1 MLSPTISVVVLT
13 HNTRDLVLQCVAGF
27 YDRAL
32 ALGWQLIVVD
42 NGSNDDTAH
51 AVAEMFPAVE
61 LIRSERNLGFA
72 AGSNL
77 GLRRAVGRVVVLMNS
92 DIIASAET
100 LQALADELLAHP
112 EIGALSPRLLTADG
126 TPQPFAFGSDPK
138 LGYLLRRGL
147 RAVLRRGPMHN
158 WSVDH
163 PIEVDWVS
171 GACLCIRQEVLQQIG
186 LLDERFFLY
195 FEDNDWCLRAR
206 QAGWR
211 IVYDPRW
218 QVTHL
223 GGASQPMR
231 QLTSQTY
238 YRSLTVFYA
247 KHYGPTAALLLRL
260 LLPIYSRLM
269 AARRAAYSWDLLGL

>member
-1 MLSPTISVVVLT
+1 MPSPTISIIVLT
-13 HNTRDLVLQCVAGF
+13 HNTRDLVLRCVAGF

-32 ALGWQLIVVD
+32 LLGWQIIVVD
-42 NGSNDDTAH
+42 NGSTDGTVQ
-51 AVAEMFPAVE
+51 AVAERFPVVE

-72 AGSNL
+72 AGNNL
-77 GLRRAVGRVVVLMNS
+77 GLRRAIGRVVILMNS
-92 DIIASAET
+92 DIITSAET
-100 LQALADELLAHP
+100 LQALAEELLAHP
-112 EIGALSPRLLTADG
+112 EIGALSPRLVTLDG
-126 TPQPFAFGSDPK
+126 TPQPFAFGSDPQ

-147 RAVLRRGPMHN
+147 RAVLHRGPMHD
-158 WSVDH
+158 WAVDH

-171 GACLCIRQEVLQQIG
+171 GACLCIRQEVIQQIG

-195 FEDNDWCLRAR
+195 FEDNDWCLRMR

-211 IVYDPRW
+211 VVYNPRW

-223 GGASQPMR
+223 GGASQPTR

-238 YRSLTVFYA
+238 YRSLTEFYA
-247 KHYGPTAALLLRL
+247 KHYGPTATLFLRL

-269 AARRAAYSWDLLGL
+269 AVR